1 MASHRRPGP
10 KVLRVLLLVAVVRSE
25 VHLRLIQA
33 ADELRPVLLLADEYA
48 EWARERVLADYGIN
62 LEFESERDLFLDL
75 DGLREP
81 RARLYVAEISG
92 EPVGMGGLRPLAADE
107 AEIKRMFVRPSSR
120 GLGIGRAILQRLI
133 DDARTLGYTTIH
145 LDSAPFMHEAH
156 GLYRRFGFVP
166 SSPHKGWEFESVP
179 AVHEIAVFMSLDL
192 GAN

>member
-1 MASHRRPGP
+1 M
-10 KVLRVLLLVAVVRSE
+10 AVVRSE

-33 ADELRPVLLLADEYA
+33 ADELSPVVLLAAEYA
-48 EWARERVLADYGIN
+48 EWARECVLADYGIN

-81 RARLYVAEISG
+81 RARLYIAEISG

-120 GLGIGRAILQRLI
+120 GLGIGRAILQQLI

-145 LDSAPFMHEAH
+145 LDSAPFMLEAH
-156 GLYRRFGFVP
+156 ALYRRFGFVP

-192 GAN
+192 GRPNHD

>member
-1 MASHRRPGP
+1 LASHRRPGP
-10 KVLRVLLLVAVVRSE
+10 KVLRVLLLVVVVRSE

-33 ADELRPVLLLADEYA
+33 ADELRPVLLLAAEYA

-145 LDSAPFMHEAH
+145 LDSAPFVHEAH
-156 GLYRRFGFVP
+156 ALYRRFGFMP
-166 SSPHKGWEFESVP
+166 SSPHQGWEFESVP
-179 AVHEIAVFMSLDL
+179 AMHEIAVFMSLDL